1 MMPRSHP
8 SPSRL
13 DDTDRRILRAI
24 QRDGRITNAALA
36 DEIGMAASPCLRRLK
51 ALEQDGVV
59 AGYRALIDRRA
70 LGHGVEAYAFVKLA
84 QSDPDWRTRLLDKL
98 KSFDEVVSCRA
109 MTGECD
115 LLVHIVADD
124 IEAYGEFAM
133 QRLLTLPGIADMRSS
148 FVLATIKEDKGW
160 PV

>member
-1 MMPRSHP
+1 MTHTHP
-8 SPSRL
+8 PPSRL
-13 DDTDRRILRAI
+13 DETDRRILRAI

-36 DEIGMAASPCLRRLK
+36 EEIGMAASPCLRRLK
-51 ALEQDGVV
+51 ALEQDGVIT
-59 AGYRALIDRRA
+59 GYRAEIDRRA

-84 QSDPDWRTRLLDKL
+84 QSDPDWRTRLIEKL
-98 KSFDEVVSCRA
+98 QSFPEVISCHA

-115 LLVHIVADD
+115 LLVHIVAGD

-133 QRLLTLPGIADMRSS
+133 QRLLTLPGVADMRSS
-148 FVLATIKEDKGW
+148 FVLSTIKKDRGW

>member
-1 MMPRSHP
+1 MPQNESH
-8 SPSRL
+8 RL

-24 QRDGRITNAALA
+24 QHDGRVTNAALA
-36 DEIGMAASPCLRRLK
+36 ETIGMAASPCLRRLK
-51 ALEQDGVV
+51 ALEESGVIS
-59 AGYRALIDRRA
+59 GYRALIDRRA
-70 LGHGVEAYAFVKLA
+70 LGHAVEAYAFVKLS
-84 QSDPDWRTRLLDKL
+84 QSDPDWRTQLVARLKG
-98 KSFDEVVSCRA
+98 FREVVSCLA

-115 LLVHIVADD
+115 LLIHIVARD

-148 FVLATIKEDKGW
+148 FVLSEIKRDEGW

>member
-1 MMPRSHP
+1 MSIHAV
-8 SPSRL
+8 SSRL
-13 DDTDRRILRAI
+13 DETDRRILRAL

-36 DEIGMAASPCLRRLK
+36 EEIGMAASPCLRRLK
-51 ALEQDGVV
+51 ALEEAGII

-84 QSDPDWRTRLLDKL
+84 QSDPDWRTRLVERLRAY
-98 KSFDEVVSCRA
+98 DEVVSCQA

-115 LLVHIVADD
+115 LLVHIVARD

-133 QRLLTLPGIADMRSS
+133 QRLLTLPGVADMRSS
-148 FVLATIKEDKGW
+148 FVLSTIKPDRGW

>member
-1 MMPRSHP
+1 MSSIPEQP
-8 SPSRL
+8 ARL
-13 DDTDRRILRAI
+13 DDTDRRILRAL
-24 QRDGRITNAALA
+24 QCNGRVTNAALA
-36 DEIGMAASPCLRRLK
+36 DAIGMAASPCLRRLK
-51 ALEQDGVV
+51 SLEETGVIT
-59 AGYRALIDRRA
+59 GYRAQIDRRA

-84 QSDPDWRTRLLDKL
+84 QSDPDWRTRLVERL
-98 KSFDEVVSCRA
+98 KAFEEVVSCQA

-115 LLVHIVADD
+115 LLVHIVARD

-148 FVLATIKEDKGW
+148 FVLSTIKQDRGW

>member
-1 MMPRSHP
+1 MTHSQLQ
-8 SPSRL
+8 PSRL
-13 DDTDRRILRAI
+13 DETDRRILRAL

-36 DEIGMAASPCLRRLK
+36 EEIGMAASPCLRRLK
-51 ALEQDGVV
+51 ALEEDGVIT
-59 AGYRALIDRRA
+59 GYRAEIDRRA

-84 QSDPDWRTRLLDKL
+84 QSDPDWRTRLIAKL
-98 KSFDEVVSCRA
+98 QSFEEVISCHA

-115 LLVHIVADD
+115 LLVHIVAGD

-133 QRLLTLPGIADMRSS
+133 QRLLTLPGVADMRSS
-148 FVLATIKEDKGW
+148 FVLSTIKKDRGW

>member
-1 MMPRSHP
+1 MPNTASKA
-8 SPSRL
+8 SRF
-13 DDTDRRILRAI
+13 DETDRRILRAI
-24 QRDGRITNAALA
+24 QRNGRITNAALA

-51 ALEQDGVV
+51 ALEETGIVT
-59 AGYRALIDRRA
+59 GYRAVLDRRA

-84 QSDPDWRTRLLDKL
+84 QSDPDWRTRLVEKL
-98 KSFDEVVSCRA
+98 KAFEEVISCQA

-148 FVLATIKEDKGW
+148 FVLATIKPDRGW

>member
-1 MMPRSHP
+1 MPHTARK
-8 SPSRL
+8 PSRF
-13 DDTDRRILRAI
+13 DEVDRRILRAI
-24 QRDGRITNAALA
+24 QRNGRITNAALA

-51 ALEQDGVV
+51 ALEETGIV
-59 AGYRALIDRRA
+59 AGYRAVLDRRA

-84 QSDPDWRTRLLDKL
+84 QSDPDWRTRLVEKL
-98 KSFDEVVSCRA
+98 KAFEEVISCQA

-148 FVLATIKEDKGW
+148 FVLATIKPDRGW